1 MASLQ
6 IKNGKARIQ
15 FAHPLHGRQTLRLGK
30 IDKATAKDVKIH
42 VERLL
47 AAICSG
53 IAVNDDTRAWLGRL
67 SDEFHS
73 KLAALSLV
81 EQRGEHASISITLG
95 TFIDQYITT
104 RAKLKPNTLRN
115 LAQSRRILCSYF
127 GADRD
132 IQTITS
138 GDADDYREALLRDD
152 YSVATTAREIKRARQ
167 FFAYAKRK
175 EFVAANPFEGVK
187 TGKQTNRA
195 RLYFVD
201 SGLAARVLEAC
212 PDNEWRLI
220 FALSR
225 YQGLRCPSETLAL
238 RWSDVHWGADGQDY
252 LIVRERKTAERV
264 VPIFPETRRFLLA
277 AQEAATNGEDY
288 VIRRYRGSNSNLRTQ
303 FLRILEKASISPW
316 PRPFHNLRSS
326 RQTELMDHYPAHAV
340 QEWIGNSEKVARE
353 HYLQITSDLCRRATQ
368 NATHQGGA
376 IECNALQPET
386 RTTVSPA
393 FAKDTAVQIPPRG
406 VEPRFSD

>member
-6 IKNGKARIQ
+6 IKKGAARIQ
-15 FAHPLHGRQTLRLGK
+15 FSHPLHGRQTLRLGK
-30 IDKATAKDVKIH
+30 VDKATANDVKVH

-47 AAICSG
+47 AAIRAG
-53 IAVNDDTRAWLGRL
+53 IALNDDTRVWLGRL

-73 KLAALSLV
+73 KLATLSLI
-81 EQRGEHASISITLG
+81 EQRGERALIARPLG
-95 TFIDQYITT
+95 AFIDQYVAT

-115 LAQSRRILCSYF
+115 LSQSRRILCNHF
-127 GADRD
+127 GEDRD
-132 IQTITS
+132 IRTITS
-138 GDADDYREALLRDD
+138 GDADDYREALLRND
-152 YSVATTAREIKRARQ
+152 YSAATTAREIKRARQ
-167 FFAYAKRK
+167 FFNYAKRK
-175 EFVAANPFEGVK
+175 EFVATNPFEGIK
-187 TGKQTNRA
+187 AGKQTNRS

-238 RWSDVHWGADGQDY
+238 KWSDVHWGAEGQDY
-252 LIVRERKTAERV
+252 LIIRERKTKERI

-277 AQEAATNGEDY
+277 AQEAAATGENY
-288 VIRRYRGSNSNLRTQ
+288 VIQRYRGPNSNLRTQ
-303 FLRILEKASISPW
+303 FLRILNKAGITPW

-326 RQTELMDHYPAHAV
+326 RETELMDHYPPHAV

-353 HYLQITSDLCRRATQ
+353 HYLQITPDLCRRATQ
-368 NATHQGGA
+368 NATHQGVA
-376 IECNALQPET
+376 NDCNALQPET
-386 RTTVSPA
+386 RSAASPA
-393 FAKDTAVQIPPRG
+393 NAKDTADQIPPRG